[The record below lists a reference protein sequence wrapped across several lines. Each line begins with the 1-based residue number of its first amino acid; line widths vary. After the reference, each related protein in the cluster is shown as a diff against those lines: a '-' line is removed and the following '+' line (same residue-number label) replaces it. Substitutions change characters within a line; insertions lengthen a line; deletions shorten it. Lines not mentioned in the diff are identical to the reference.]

1 MNIKKKTLTNILQLI
16 IFLGLGIFCIWFSFR
31 GLSSDDYAMII
42 ESASGV
48 NNAKGWLFLSLSIL
62 AGAAS
67 HFVRSLRSRL
77 LLEPLNYKVRV
88 SSAFYSVMVCYLA
101 NLAIPR
107 LGEVLRCT
115 FLQRYENV
123 PFQKTLGTIVTERA
137 LDLICWLLLLV
148 CALLL
153 NTAVLS
159 QLIVD
164 EANNMTLGQ
173 WFELKFFALLHNYW
187 IYIIIA
193 IAVLFIYF
201 TRHLWKKVALLVKL
215 KNIILGIWQGI
226 ISIKDLKHP
235 WLFLLY
241 TLLLWFFYF
250 MGTYICFFAFDYLA
264 PLGPAPAL
272 SVLAFG
278 TIGFMVAQGGL
289 GAYPLMVASVL
300 ALYGVNYNAG
310 LAAGWVGWS
319 VQSVMVIIFGIASL
333 ILASI
338 AFRQKSAVTDNK

>member
-1 MNIKKKTLTNILQLI
+1 MSNKKKFLTNILQLVI
-16 IFLGLGIFCIWFSFR
+16 LLGLGIFCIWFSFR
-31 GLSSDDYAMII
+31 GLSSDDYAMIR
-42 ESASGV
+42 ESASSV

-101 NLAIPR
+101 NLAVPR
-107 LGEVLRCT
+107 LGEILRCT
-115 FLQRYENV
+115 FLQRYEKV
-123 PFQKTLGTIVTERA
+123 PFQKTLGTIVTERV
-137 LDLICWLLLLV
+137 LDLACWLLLLI

-164 EANNMTLGQ
+164 KANNITLSQ
-173 WFELKFFALLHNYW
+173 WFELKFLTLLHSYW

-193 IAVLFIYF
+193 TIALLIYF
-201 TRHLWKKVALLVKL
+201 TRHFWKKVTLFVKL
-215 KNIILGIWQGI
+215 KKVILEIWQGV

-235 WLFLLY
+235 WLFLFY

-250 MGTYICFFAFDYLA
+250 MGTFICFFAFDYLA
-264 PLGPAPAL
+264 PLGPMPAF
-272 SVLAFG
+272 SVLVFG
-278 TIGFMVAQGGL
+278 TIGFMVTQGGL
-289 GAYPLMVASVL
+289 GAYPLMVAGIL
-300 ALYGVNYNAG
+300 ILYGVDYNAG

-319 VQSVMVIIFGIASL
+319 VQSAMVIIFGAASL

-338 AFRQKSAVTDNK
+338 ASRQKSEVIDNK